1 MKVAVI
7 CLILFGLI
15 AAACAAVLIA
25 TVTRPTGPAAP
36 TAANTEPQVDVLVAA
51 RELQPNSVV
60 DSTAVIVK
68 KVPKSQVP
76 PSALLNPV
84 QVVGK
89 VLTDKMLA
97 DQAFTKSCFAREGTG
112 VYLATAVP
120 PGKRAMSITLTDWSG
135 MAGLLYPG
143 SVVDVLVSYKTLG
156 LDPRRTETELRATTL
171 LQGIQ
176 VLAIGSQSIADDQYQ
191 DKEAGAL
198 AQRGQMNFRQVT
210 LLVDPKQAEIVQ
222 LAMQAGSVSLSMRN
236 PLDAEHE
243 SRRLTRAREISPD
256 GGVATLLSM
265 SGDDPFNE
273 TPATPKVAVKK
284 AVAPSPP
291 PAPNA
296 WETIIIRGKNSST
309 RTFPF
314 PVGAAPAATNSE
326 SIEPAASTTAPP
338 SPSPDA
344 SGDDDPTA
352 GKEPI
357 EVGAGG

>member
-7 CLILFGLI
+7 CLVLFGLI

-25 TVTRPTGPAAP
+25 TMARPAGPATP
-36 TAANTEPQVDVLVAA
+36 TAANVEQEVDVLVAA
-51 RELQPNSVV
+51 RELQPMSVV
-60 DSTAVIVK
+60 DTTAVIVK

-76 PSALLNPV
+76 PNALLNAV

-89 VLTDKMLA
+89 VLTDRMLA

-156 LDPRRTETELRATTL
+156 LDPRRTESELRATTL
-171 LQGIQ
+171 LQGLQ
-176 VLAIGSQSIADDQYQ
+176 VLAIGSQSIADENYQ
-191 DKEAGAL
+191 DKEAGAM
-198 AQRGQMNFRQVT
+198 AQRGQMNFRMVT
-210 LLVDPKQAEIVQ
+210 LLVDPKQAEILQ

-243 SRRLTRAREISPD
+243 ARRLTRAREISPD
-256 GGVATLLSM
+256 GGMATLLTA
-265 SGDDPFNE
+265 GDDPFNE
-273 TPATPKVAVKK
+273 NSAPPRVAVKK
-284 AVAPSPP
+284 AAPP
-291 PAPNA
+291 PPPSNA
-296 WETIIIRGKNSST
+296 WETTIIRGKTSST
-309 RTFPF
+309 RTFPL
-314 PVGAAPAATNSE
+314 PGGGGGAAPSATSNE
-326 SIEPAASTTAPP
+326 ITQPAASTTSPP
-338 SPSPDA
+338 APDA
-344 SGDDDPTA
+344 SDEPA
-352 GKEPI
+352 VNAEPI

>member
-7 CLILFGLI
+7 CLVLFGLI

-25 TVTRPTGPAAP
+25 TVARPAGPAAP
-36 TAANTEPQVDVLVAA
+36 TAAASAEPLVDVLVAA

-60 DSTAVIVK
+60 DTAAVIVK

-76 PSALLNPV
+76 VHALLNPV

-156 LDPRRTETELRATTL
+156 LDSKRIENELRATTL

-176 VLAIGSQSIADDQYQ
+176 VLAIGSQSIADDSYQ

-210 LLVDPKQAEIVQ
+210 LLVDPKEAEILQ
-222 LAMQAGSVSLSMRN
+222 LAMQAGSVSLAMRN
-236 PLDAEHE
+236 PLDADHE
-243 SRRLTRAREISPD
+243 ARRLTRAREISPD
-256 GGVATLLSM
+256 GGMATLLTAWA
-265 SGDDPFNE
+265 DEPFE
-273 TPATPKVAVKK
+273 DAPAVAAKK
-284 AVAPSPP
+284 AEPLP
-291 PAPNA
+291 PAPPPN

-309 RTFPF
+309 RTFPL
-314 PVGAAPAATNSE
+314 PIGAAPAATNSE
-326 SIEPAASTTAPP
+326 SIEPAASTTSPPPPPPAP
-338 SPSPDA
+338 A
-344 SGDDDPTA
+344 QEA
-352 GKEPI
+352 I
-357 EVGAGG
+357 EIGAGG